1 MEGLVYK
8 GDLLSVEIADVMSW
22 MLMRYT
28 LGISGV
34 SECELSDGSGISSFP
49 QSLRNY
55 IFWFCDT
62 FLFRDSVPLGNCQSR
77 RFTETD
83 AT

>member
-28 LGISGV
+28 LGSPEYR
-34 SECELSDGSGISSFP
+34 SCELSDSSGISSFRSSH

-55 IFWFCDT
+55 IFWLCDT
-62 FLFRDSVPLGNCQSR
+62 FPFGDCVPLERLSIK
-77 RFTETD
+77 
-83 AT
+83 

>member
-28 LGISGV
+28 LGSPEYRSV
-34 SECELSDGSGISSFP
+34 S
-49 QSLRNY
+49 
-55 IFWFCDT
+55 
-62 FLFRDSVPLGNCQSR
+62 
-77 RFTETD
+77 
-83 AT
+83 